1 MKEHHAGSLDHIET
15 RELAD
20 SLFLVGPGQNFDPE
34 LDSVAVV
41 PGDPFEGLGESK
53 GEGQGEIKP
62 DVAAVALPLEGGEAG
77 ATESKLARV
86 EIPVVVAK
94 VVVLC

>member
-15 RELAD
+15 SELAD

-41 PGDPFEGLGESK
+41 PGDPFEGLGESR
-53 GEGQGEIKP
+53 GEGQGEGEIKP
-62 DVAAVALPLEGGEAG
+62 NVAAGALPLEGGEAG

-94 VVVLC
+94 VVV